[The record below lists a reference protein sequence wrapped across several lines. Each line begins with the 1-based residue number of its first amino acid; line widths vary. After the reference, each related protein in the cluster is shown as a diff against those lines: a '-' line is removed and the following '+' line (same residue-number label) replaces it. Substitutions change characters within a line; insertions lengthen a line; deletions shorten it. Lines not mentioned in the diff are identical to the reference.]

1 MSKNT
6 SRNCYSYKD
15 FIALIAEKPKAAE
28 KIALALGSYGKLEK
42 CRYYKVPYYVIRSD
56 GRTILILP
64 SAGHLF
70 GPSTTGR
77 GVPIVKI
84 VWKPLWE
91 FDKAAYYTKTYYM
104 MMSSILPNAGS
115 YINACDF
122 DIEGSVIG
130 YKIIESFGDVKKAKR
145 MKYSTLTK
153 NDIIDAFNKLSPLDL
168 ENVNAG
174 YARHELDW
182 LWGINVSR
190 LLMKSFKN
198 ETNKSISL
206 SAGRVQSPTLAE
218 AIRRWIEIN
227 LYLPKPFLSILIL
240 GEYDGKRFLITPK
253 NWSPKTISEAKEI
266 KKFLEKNP
274 VLNVDDYQESK
285 EKVPPPPAFNL
296 GDLQKESSRIYGF
309 SPFKTQSIAE
319 ELYLETLISYPR
331 TNSQKLPK
339 TINYKQIIN
348 DLSKQ
353 SYKNL
358 IDTLLKET
366 QGKLNPV
373 QGREDDPAHPAI
385 YPTGEVPKKIYGDY
399 LKIYDLIVRR
409 FLSAFSKEA
418 ILGKSY
424 VTLSDN
430 ENRKYKAEG
439 LVVMEEGWLKYY
451 TFSYPKINEIPVLRK
466 NDKVKIIKV
475 DLKTIWPKI
484 NVSLSRTSL
493 LRWMERVNIGTEAT
507 RARIIELLYKR
518 KYLINKGRNTE
529 ITNLGYAVYKAIE
542 LVSKELIS
550 PELTRNFEEKLDLIS
565 KGKYTKDEIV
575 NEAKEF
581 LTKII
586 KEKLN
591 DKSIGKSLAIALG
604 IEKPEEMCYICKRE
618 AKHKVLNYSLCD
630 FHFMA
635 LSKIKENIA
644 DLVNILEDNDV
655 NILKELSENKSI
667 GLWIRETSKFLIN
680 NDIKIQNLKV

>member
-1 MSKNT
+1 MSKIN
-6 SRNCYSYKD
+6 RNCYSYKD

-28 KIALALGSYGKLEK
+28 KIAMALGSYGKLMK
-42 CRYYKVPYYVIRSD
+42 CRYYKIPYYVIKND
-56 GRTILILP
+56 GKTLLILP

-70 GPSTTGR
+70 GPSTNGR

-91 FDKAAYYTKTYYM
+91 FDKAAYYTKPYYM
-104 MMSSILPNAGS
+104 MMSSILPKASS

-130 YKIIESFGDVKKAKR
+130 YKIIENFGDVKKAKR

-153 NDIIDAFNKLSPLDL
+153 NDIVEAFNKLTPLDF

-174 YARHELDW
+174 SARHELDW

-198 ETNKSISL
+198 ETNKNISL

-227 LYLPKPFLSILIL
+227 LYLPKPFLSILII
-240 GEYDGKRFLITPK
+240 GEYDNKSFLITPK

-266 KKFLEKNP
+266 KKYLEENP
-274 VLNVDDYQESK
+274 ILNVDDYQEGK
-285 EKVPPPPAFNL
+285 ENIPPPPAFNL
-296 GDLQKESSRIYGF
+296 GDLQKESSKIYGF

-339 TINYKQIIN
+339 TINYKQIMN

-358 IDTLLKET
+358 IDELLKET
-366 QGKLNPV
+366 KGILNPIQGK
-373 QGREDDPAHPAI
+373 EDDPAHPAI
-385 YPTGEVPKKIYGDY
+385 YPTGEMPKKIFGDY

-409 FLSAFSKEA
+409 FLSAFSKDA
-418 ILGKSY
+418 ILGKSF
-424 VTLSDN
+424 VALSDN
-430 ENRKYKAEG
+430 KNRKYKAEG
-439 LVVMEEGWLKYY
+439 LVVLDEGWLKYY
-451 TFSYPKINEIPVLRK
+451 TFSYPKTNEIPILKK

-475 DLKTIWPKI
+475 ELKTIWPKT
-484 NVSLSRTSL
+484 NVILSRASL

-518 KYLINKGRNTE
+518 KYLINNGKSTE
-529 ITNLGYAVYKAIE
+529 VTNLGYAVYKAIE
-542 LVSKELIS
+542 LVSNELTS
-550 PELTRNFEEKLDLIS
+550 PELTRNFEEKLELIS
-565 KGKYTKDEIV
+565 KGKYTKEEVV

-586 KEKLN
+586 KDKLN
-591 DKSIGKSLAIALG
+591 DKGIGRSLAIALG

-618 AKHKVLNYSLCD
+618 AKNKVSNYSLCD
-630 FHFMA
+630 FHLMA
-635 LSKIKENIA
+635 LRKIKENLPFLI
-644 DLVNILEDNDV
+644 DILESNEV
-655 NILKELSENKSI
+655 NVLKELSENKTV
-667 GLWIRETSKFLIN
+667 GLWIREISKFLIN
-680 NDIKIQNLKV
+680 NNIKIQDLKI